1 MPRWAISSTARRSQD
16 EAVSSRRQSL
26 AMVSG
31 ANKTPLLAESETSFY
46 ISNTNLRVEFI
57 RDATGAVTEMVL
69 QQGTRQDRARR
80 R

>member
-1 MPRWAISSTARRSQD
+1 
-16 EAVSSRRQSL
+16 
-26 AMVSG
+26 MVSG